1 MRTFVARVR
10 RPVAALLLVQVTACY
25 TYSPIETG
33 PPPVGTEVR
42 AQLTDNGAEQVRR
55 RTSWRSGVVTG
66 EVLGVTADSISLFL
80 LHLNQIQG
88 GRTVT
93 FQDTVPI
100 ALADVTSYEERK
112 FSALRTGAIAAGV
125 VAGFAI
131 LIGGI
136 VAASSDVGDGVNE
149 EPEQSRL
156 PSLIFGISIP

>member
-25 TYSPIETG
+25 TYRPIETG

-42 AQLTDNGAEQVRR
+42 AQLTENGAEQVRR
-55 RTSWRSGVVTG
+55 QTSWRSGALTG
-66 EVLGVTADSISLFL
+66 EVLEVSADSVTFFL
-80 LHLNQIQG
+80 MHLNQIQG

-100 ALADVTSYEERK
+100 ALADVTSYEERR
-112 FSALRTGAIAAGV
+112 FSALRTGAIAAAV
-125 VAGFAI
+125 VAGFAL
-131 LIGGI
+131 LIGG
-136 VAASSDVGDGVNE
+136 VVTSDTGEGVNE